1 VTEAQPEKAVA
12 QRPKEEDA
20 LRYFGIRH
28 HGPGCA
34 RSLTRALAQWQPDC
48 LLIEGPPEA
57 DALIPHVADEAM
69 RPPVALLVYCPDEP
83 QRAAFYPFAVFSP
96 EWQALQWAVRH
107 AVPVRFI
114 DLPRAHALALD
125 KAHEA
130 AKAAAPAAADAGA
143 DDEEPPPAAAEVDN
157 PPPQERPADPLDWL
171 AQAAGYGDGESWW
184 NHMVEERGD
193 GTDLFAAIAEAMAEV
208 RKDWPPPADERGE
221 RESQREAHMRQCIR
235 AARKEGFAR
244 IAVVCGAW
252 HVSALQPAV
261 SSVKADAALLKGL
274 PKLKIDATWVPWTHR
289 HLALASGY
297 GAGVQAPGWYGFLW
311 SHDAAVAPRSVA
323 WLARV
328 ARLLRQSDLDCSSAH
343 VIEAARL
350 ADTLAA
356 LRERPAPGLDELT
369 EAARTVM
376 LTGDEAPL
384 ALIRRE
390 LMVGDELGSVPPAV
404 PTVPLQR
411 DLERAQKALRLK
423 PEALERPLDL
433 DLRNDNDLARSHLL
447 HRLRV
452 LDIRWGEL
460 AQAGRAARGSF
471 HEVWR
476 LRWQPEFAVGLIQA
490 SRHGGTV
497 LQAATTRVLERAAQ
511 ATGIDELSTLVD
523 QALLADLGD
532 AVPGAIAALEA
543 RAAVTGDALQ
553 LLRALPALGNV
564 YRYGSVRRTDTQA
577 VTHVLD
583 RLIVRAAI
591 GLPLACASLDADA
604 AQALREP
611 LLAAHA
617 AVALRGAD
625 EQTAAWRQALRQLAQ
640 AQTSAALLRGLGCR
654 LLLDEGVWPASE
666 VAPQLSRNLS
676 RGVEPL
682 DAASWLEG
690 FLNRNAMVLLHDAA
704 LWALVDDWLSG
715 LAEDAFTS
723 VLPLVRR
730 TFAEFSAS
738 ERRSLGERAQ
748 APVGGPGPA
757 AAAVVTWNAERAA
770 LAVPL
775 LRELL
780 GFPQ

>member
-1 VTEAQPEKAVA
+1 MTSP
-12 QRPKEEDA
+12 RC
-20 LRYFGIRH
+20 FGIRH

-34 RSLTRALAQWQPDC
+34 RSLRQALAQWHPDC

-57 DALIPHVADEAM
+57 DALVPHVADEAM
-69 RPPVALLVYCPDEP
+69 RPPVALLAYCPDEP
-83 QRAAFYPFAVFSP
+83 RRAVFYPFAVFSP
-96 EWQALQWAVRH
+96 EWQALQWAVQH
-107 AVPVRFI
+107 GVPARFI

-130 AKAAAPAAADAGA
+130 ARSEAPPPAEADDAAPQHSTAAAPDAPLPPEA
-143 DDEEPPPAAAEVDN
+143 EEQD
-157 PPPQERPADPLDWL
+157 RPADPLDYL

-193 GTDLFAAIAEAMAEV
+193 GTGLFDAIAEAMAEV
-208 RKDWPPPADERGE
+208 RRDWPPPRNERGE
-221 RESQREAHMRQCIR
+221 RESQREAHMRQGIR
-235 AARKEGFAR
+235 AARKEGFER

-252 HVSALQPAV
+252 HVSALQPDV
-261 SSVKADAALLKGL
+261 SSAKADAALLKGL
-274 PKLKIDATWVPWTHR
+274 PKLKIDTTWVPWTHR
-289 HLALASGY
+289 HLAFASGY
-297 GAGVQAPGWYGFLW
+297 GAGVHSPGWYHFLW
-311 SHDAAVAPRSVA
+311 THDAAASPRPVA

-328 ARLLRQSDLDCSSAH
+328 ARLLREKDIDCSSAH

-356 LRERPAPGLDELT
+356 LRQRPAPGLDELT
-369 EAARTVM
+369 EATRTIM
-376 LTGDEAPL
+376 LTGEDAPL

-411 DLERAQKALRLK
+411 DLERAQKTLRLK
-423 PEALERPLDL
+423 PEALERALDL

-447 HRLRV
+447 HRLRL
-452 LDIRWGEL
+452 LDISWGEL
-460 AQAGRAARGSF
+460 SQAGRAARGSF

-476 LRWQPEFAVGLIQA
+476 LRWQPEFVVGLIQA

-497 LQAATTRVLERAAQ
+497 EQAATACVLERAAQ
-511 ATGIDELSTLVD
+511 AGGIDALAGVVD
-523 QALLADLGD
+523 QALLAELGG
-532 AVPGAIAALEA
+532 AVPGVIAALEA
-543 RAAVTGDALQ
+543 RAALTGDALQ
-553 LLRALPALGNV
+553 LMRALPALGNV

-611 LLAAHA
+611 LLAAHG
-617 AVALRGAD
+617 AVALRAAD

-640 AQTSAALLRGLGCR
+640 AQTTAALLRGIACR
-654 LLLDEGVWPASE
+654 LLLDDGVWPAGE
-666 VAPQLSRNLS
+666 VATQLSRNLS
-676 RGVEPL
+676 RGVPPL
-682 DAASWLEG
+682 DAAAWLEG

-704 LWALVDDWLSG
+704 LWSLVDDWLCG
-715 LAEDAFTS
+715 LADEAFTN

-738 ERRSLGERAQ
+738 ERRSLGERA
-748 APVGGPGPA
+748 AVPVGTAPSL
-757 AAAVVTWNAERAA
+757 AAVPAGWNAEHAA

-780 GFPQ
+780 GLTP